1 MAKAKKEMNVVI
13 HKLYEGKHYT
23 VNEQLLVRY
32 GKTAKQIAMDIFMN
46 RDGRYDHLF
55 EPLSEDEIKNNKES
69 QQRKRARERR
79 AAGGW

>member
-1 MAKAKKEMNVVI
+1 MAKKEINVIVNYLD
-13 HKLYEGKHYT
+13 KGKHYT
-23 VNEQLLVRY
+23 VDEQLLARY
-32 GKTAKQIAMDIFMN
+32 GKTAKEIATDIFMN

-55 EPLSEDEIKNNKES
+55 EPLSEDEIRNNKEA